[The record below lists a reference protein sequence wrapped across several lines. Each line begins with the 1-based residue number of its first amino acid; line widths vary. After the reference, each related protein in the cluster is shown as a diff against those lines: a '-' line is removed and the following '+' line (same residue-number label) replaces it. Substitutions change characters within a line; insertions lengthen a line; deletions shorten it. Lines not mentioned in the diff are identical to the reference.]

1 MQILCSLKSAIFAGL
16 KNRRTTTTKRY
27 KNERNSR
34 TRPLAFT
41 AVGTLIHKGYCSPHL
56 AAAGHT
62 TTGSRVEFKFP
73 ELLGSTS
80 YMTSV
85 THAWEACENISSNVF
100 KFGEQTPH
108 Y

>member
-1 MQILCSLKSAIFAGL
+1 MRWVSTAVFFKLKAKFDADSLLLKSDIYAGL
-16 KNRRTTTTKRY
+16 KNRRTTTTQRY
-27 KNERNSR
+27 KNARNSR
-34 TRPLAFT
+34 TRPIAFT

-80 YMTSV
+80 
-85 THAWEACENISSNVF
+85 
-100 KFGEQTPH
+100 
-108 Y
+108 